1 MWDSSQQIHP
11 LFPMIWDVTQGDSTQ
26 RFRNFRWG
34 FISKSLLNLLR
45 FSQRLLEG
53 LTTFLL
59 SAGCKPSYQTQTA
72 SNQHCIEVSS
82 HRHLCLQMRKPRP
95 PEVKDI
101 TFHMSSSGW
110 QWHRVY
116 HGLGLALMGASRPGQ
131 VSFGSY
137 SLYMRLKAEPLPPA
151 HPGSLILLPSAL
163 ALPPGHCPPPRDSA
177 LLHP

>member
-1 MWDSSQQIHP
+1 M
-11 LFPMIWDVTQGDSTQ
+11 TQGDSTQ

-95 PEVKDI
+95 LEVKDI

-116 HGLGLALMGASRPGQ
+116 HGLGLALMGASGPGQ
-131 VSFGSY
+131 VFLWELQP
-137 SLYMRLKAEPLPPA
+137 LYEAQSRTPAPSSPWQPHPAPLCPSSAPRPLPPT
-151 HPGSLILLPSAL
+151 SRL
-163 ALPPGHCPPPRDSA
+163 CPPPPLTLTLRNPKK
-177 LLHP
+177 LNHI